1 MRSGDI
7 HNDVIELSLL
17 LLKLIIVRIDKHTKM
32 IKIIEEIINKSVLF
46 FIILPL
52 ENNRKINMSDIQYII
67 SKKLCND
74 LVSENQNLF
83 YKLALVM
90 LKPECLAMNK
100 VDNAIQILIELGF
113 EPVFI
118 KIKRLT
124 QNQVVSLW
132 QHGWKKANTERIILN
147 IMAAT
152 WNDSAVIIL
161 RDTKRTHEDSCVF
174 LNSLKGSSINS
185 SSNKQSIRGRLGT
198 INNYLNFIHCS
209 DNYNEFVREVFILLE
224 ISEIIE
230 LLHSIES
237 NNVYTHE
244 IISDMF
250 RSYTNVLKVGDINLR
265 FNTYINTLMQ
275 NKNTQINNLLH
286 QQLEMAYKKR
296 VIPTNLFIELLKEG
310 MIQWTW
316 EEILIFTSFTKFG

>member
-1 MRSGDI
+1 M
-7 HNDVIELSLL
+7 L
-17 LLKLIIVRIDKHTKM
+17 
-32 IKIIEEIINKSVLF
+32 
-46 FIILPL
+46 
-52 ENNRKINMSDIQYII
+52 DIQYII

-74 LVSENQNLF
+74 LIGGNENLF
-83 YKLALVM
+83 HKLALVM

-100 VDNAIQILIELGF
+100 VDNAIRILIELGF
-113 EPVFI
+113 EPIFI
-118 KIKRLT
+118 RIKRLT

-132 QHGWKKANTERIILN
+132 QHGWKNANTERIILN
-147 IMAAT
+147 IVAAT
-152 WNDSAVIIL
+152 WNNSAVIIL

-174 LNSLKGSSINS
+174 LTSLKGSSVDS
-185 SSNKQSIRGRLGT
+185 SSNQHTIRGRLGT

-209 DNYNEFVREVFILLE
+209 DNYEEFVREVFVLLE

-237 NNVYTHE
+237 NNVYARE

-250 RSYTNVLKVGDINLR
+250 RSHTNILKVGDINLR
-265 FNTYINTLMQ
+265 FNTYIDTLMS
-275 NKNTQINNLLH
+275 KKDTQINNLLH

-296 VIPTNLFIELLKEG
+296 VIPTDLFIELLKEG

-316 EEILIFTSFTKFG
+316 EEILIFTQFTKFS

>member
-1 MRSGDI
+1 
-7 HNDVIELSLL
+7 
-17 LLKLIIVRIDKHTKM
+17 M
-32 IKIIEEIINKSVLF
+32 IKIIEEMINRNVRF
-46 FIILPL
+46 FIVLPL
-52 ENNRKINMSDIQYII
+52 VNYNRKINMSDIQYII

-74 LVSENQNLF
+74 LVGESENLF
-83 YKLALVM
+83 HKLALVM

-100 VDNAIQILIELGF
+100 VDNAIRLLIELGF

-118 KIKRLT
+118 KIKRLS

-132 QHGWKKANTERIILN
+132 QHGWKNANVERIILN
-147 IMAAT
+147 IVAAT
-152 WNDSAVIIL
+152 WNHSAVIIL
-161 RDTKRTHEDSCVF
+161 RDTKRTHEDSCMF
-174 LNSLKGSSINS
+174 LNSLKGSSVNS
-185 SSNKQSIRGRLGT
+185 SSNQHSIRGRLGT

-237 NNVYTHE
+237 NNVYAHE

-250 RSYTNVLKVGDINLR
+250 CSYTNVLKLGDINLH
-265 FNTYINTLMQ
+265 FNTYINTLMS
-275 NKNTQINNLLH
+275 KKRTQINSLLH
-286 QQLEMAYKKR
+286 QQLEVAYKRR
-296 VIPTNLFIELLKEG
+296 VIPTELFIELLKEG

-316 EEILIFTSFTKFG
+316 EEILIFTQFTEFGK

>member
-1 MRSGDI
+1 
-7 HNDVIELSLL
+7 
-17 LLKLIIVRIDKHTKM
+17 
-32 IKIIEEIINKSVLF
+32 
-46 FIILPL
+46 
-52 ENNRKINMSDIQYII
+52 MSDIQYII

>member
-1 MRSGDI
+1 M
-7 HNDVIELSLL
+7 L
-17 LLKLIIVRIDKHTKM
+17 
-32 IKIIEEIINKSVLF
+32 
-46 FIILPL
+46 
-52 ENNRKINMSDIQYII
+52 DIQYII

-74 LVSENQNLF
+74 LIGGIENLSQ
-83 YKLALVM
+83 KLALVM

-100 VDNAIQILIELGF
+100 VDNAIRILIELGF
-113 EPVFI
+113 EPIFI
-118 KIKRLT
+118 RIKRLT

-132 QHGWKKANTERIILN
+132 QHGWKNANTARIILN
-147 IMAAT
+147 IVAAT
-152 WNDSAVIIL
+152 WNNSAVIIL

-185 SSNKQSIRGRLGT
+185 LSNQHSIRGRLGT

-230 LLHSIES
+230 FLHSIES
-237 NNVYTHE
+237 KNVYTHE
-244 IISDMF
+244 IISDIF
-250 RSYTNVLKVGDINLR
+250 RSHTNILKVGDINLR
-265 FNTYINTLMQ
+265 FNTYIDTLMS
-275 NKNTQINNLLH
+275 KKDTHINNLLH

-296 VIPTNLFIELLKEG
+296 VIPTDLFIELLKEG

-316 EEILIFTSFTKFG
+316 EEILIFTQFTKFS